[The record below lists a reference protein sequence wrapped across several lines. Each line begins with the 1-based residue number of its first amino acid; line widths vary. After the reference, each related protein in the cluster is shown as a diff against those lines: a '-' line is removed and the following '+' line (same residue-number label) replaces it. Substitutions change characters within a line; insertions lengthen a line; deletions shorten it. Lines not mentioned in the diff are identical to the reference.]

1 MCGSCRDGIG
11 SFNTQK
17 HEIPSM
23 LNSKLTI
30 QSLDIPSQDDGDTK
44 KADHITISVVP
55 HQSAKPTFSQIY
67 SRIGCLCSKKLYKK
81 RTEVLSLFFPRHTF
95 VPALFEDCGCIVFD
109 STYGKEYGIF
119 TSPNWPVPY
128 EDNIRCILYT
138 FISGE
143 NYIINI
149 IFEEFDL
156 GKTNLECKF
165 GDYVKLYLHLKE
177 PLINQNTTHN
187 TFLCGK
193 LSDIQQTHYS
203 SGNALVFEFHTDWRQ
218 GNNTGFRGTF
228 RFISKSLF
236 QTSGELISE
245 NTCDYR
251 FVSGRSN
258 QSRGRFFSPQYPST
272 YPKNVD
278 CTYRFMG
285 KENESVKIIFEQV
298 RLQTNDLSCLN
309 NPDKIEIHDGNS
321 VKDPVIGELCNSNTF
336 KEIVSTGPD
345 LYILF
350 QSRSHFPSQGFKATF
365 LFQEDSKFGGDMET
379 PSMEPDRR
387 KLFQDTTTSGPTPPC
402 WKFFDSDTSKNDTF
416 ASPRYPEPYPTDV
429 HCVYHFTGRGR
440 ERVQILFTDFDL
452 NVPSEGVKECQ
463 GPVDM
468 MMVFITING
477 QKERLNNFCGNN
489 LPPQLMSNGPS
500 MTVEFKSYQ
509 SPSSVK
515 GFRAIYRFVTNFG
528 ITAGVQDPQQ
538 GSICFLVT
546 LTFAYFDVEGVSPC
560 TTDLAS
566 DFVEFSNF
574 RTVDRKIP
582 RHCGG
587 KKPKIIESDGDFFR
601 VAFKSNGKFDGTGF
615 EAFYQFRNFVDP
627 LTVKRISGAE
637 NLPCSNLHTHLLLF
651 LTSLWLMV
659 L

>member
-1 MCGSCRDGIG
+1 MGTR
-11 SFNTQK
+11 
-17 HEIPSM
+17 
-23 LNSKLTI
+23 
-30 QSLDIPSQDDGDTK
+30 K
-44 KADHITISVVP
+44 KQTIS
-55 HQSAKPTFSQIY
+55 QSVLFLTK
-67 SRIGCLCSKKLYKK
+67 
-81 RTEVLSLFFPRHTF
+81 VLSLLSPRSTL
-95 VPALFEDCGCIVFD
+95 VSAVSADCGCIVFD

-228 RFISKSLF
+228 RFISKC
-236 QTSGELISE
+236 
-245 NTCDYR
+245 N
-251 FVSGRSN
+251 
-258 QSRGRFFSPQYPST
+258 
-272 YPKNVD
+272 
-278 CTYRFMG
+278 
-285 KENESVKIIFEQV
+285 
-298 RLQTNDLSCLN
+298 CLN

-379 PSMEPDRR
+379 PSMVSQLHYVFSSFLQEPDRR

-538 GSICFLVT
+538 GSICFLYRVT

-637 NLPCSNLHTHLLLF
+637 ISSDAVTFIWVPQWVSEHSYKEGPSPF
-651 LTSLWLMV
+651 LKRHIFNKDNKT
-659 L
+659 